1 MRRAIDVDAD
11 ADAPVRA
18 AVELFTLTTTI
29 TITTPTPHKLLINLF
44 FFPIGISGRRA
55 HSAAF
60 DGVLVLFLF
69 FLGPSDQG
77 IFNSLSFALHF
88 RFFEQGGSRC
98 IKKYVQGLLLCA
110 TLDILARW

>member
-11 ADAPVRA
+11 ADASVHA
-18 AVELFTLTTTI
+18 AVELFPLTTTTTTTI
-29 TITTPTPHKLLINLF
+29 TITTPTPHELLINLF

-60 DGVLVLFLF
+60 DGVLVLFLLF

-77 IFNSLSFALHF
+77 IFSSYLSRSISGFSNRAVL
-88 RFFEQGGSRC
+88 G
-98 IKKYVQGLLLCA
+98 A
-110 TLDILARW
+110 